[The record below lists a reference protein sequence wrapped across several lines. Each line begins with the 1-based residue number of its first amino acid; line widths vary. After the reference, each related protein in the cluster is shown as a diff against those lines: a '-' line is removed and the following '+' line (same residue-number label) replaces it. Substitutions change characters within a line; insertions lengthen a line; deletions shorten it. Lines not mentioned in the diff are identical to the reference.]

1 MPGNILNTAG
11 GAVAAGALVVLVLL
25 GVAVGSGQ
33 LDAVVAGG
41 IVVRSLHVVAAM
53 VWVGLIFFVNV
64 IQFAALDE
72 AVAADKA
79 VVMRTIVPRAAR
91 SFRMAAN
98 VTVLTGILLLLA
110 LGYFTQRPPQ
120 TAIWVWL
127 GTAGGLAMLGFV
139 HGKISPALR
148 VVLDPSGADPVRL
161 AAARQTVRTYARI
174 NLVLAWP
181 VTLAMIA
188 AAHG

>member
-1 MPGNILNTAG
+1 MAGNILNASG
-11 GAVAAGALVVLVLL
+11 GAIAAGALVVLLLL

-33 LDAVVAGG
+33 LDAVVAGS
-41 IVVRSLHVVAAM
+41 IFLRSLHVVAAM

-72 AVAADKA
+72 AASADKA
-79 VVMRTIVPRAAR
+79 VVMRSIVPRTAR
-91 SFRMAAN
+91 SFRTAAN

-110 LGYFTQRPPQ
+110 LGYLTQRPPL

-127 GTAGGLAMLGFV
+127 GTAGGLAMLGVV

-148 VVLDPSGADPVRL
+148 VVLGPSGADPARL

-174 NLVLAWP
+174 NLVLVWP
-181 VTLAMIA
+181 VTLAMIVA
-188 AAHG
+188 GHG